1 MLLGLRFVKDV
12 GAGSAGLVVAERERH
27 GPYAGATDL
36 VRRTGLKPQ
45 AEESLIM
52 AGAFDSLTPNRRR
65 ALWDAGLST
74 RSGRNGQRAFPAE
87 NSDVPNLPDFT
98 AHERMAGEC
107 WVMGIYPQGHLMEF
121 VRPYHGLADVMPAAT
136 VEGDAV
142 LKARLAHSPA
152 ASPLRGQYRI
162 RNHRGRELRRAA
174 EPVAH
179 GHPRRAG
186 GSWAAMCCWCGA

>member
-1 MLLGLRFVKDV
+1 
-12 GAGSAGLVVAERERH
+12 
-27 GPYAGATDL
+27 
-36 VRRTGLKPQ
+36 
-45 AEESLIM
+45 M

-121 VRPYHGLADVMPAAT
+121 VLPSMGPDVMPAAAAEHA
-136 VEGDAV
+136 VEGEEV
-142 LKARLAHSPA
+142 
-152 ASPLRGQYRI
+152 
-162 RNHRGRELRRAA
+162 
-174 EPVAH
+174 
-179 GHPRRAG
+179 
-186 GSWAAMCCWCGA
+186 